1 MPRGVMRCRL
11 IAINCFR
18 SESPKVS
25 PAALGTGISN
35 ASMQAFALLVKL
47 FQIHQTSKKMRPVV
61 AVLSF
66 VLGATIALQGMEKD
80 RKPSRTNGASSSPS
94 I

>member
-1 MPRGVMRCRL
+1 MLIRRTMPRGVMRCRL

-35 ASMQAFALLVKL
+35 TSMQAFALLVKL
-47 FQIHQTSKKMRPVV
+47 FQIHQTRIRGENRSVKHGSKKFNVDGKIP
-61 AVLSF
+61 
-66 VLGATIALQGMEKD
+66 
-80 RKPSRTNGASSSPS
+80 
-94 I
+94 